1 MRKKKADGKT
11 NREQG
16 AAGERR
22 GRREER
28 RFRTVDSRR
37 KRISMRPITMPPE
50 TRQKSFQVKRR
61 DRKARLLRR
70 LKVPFTYRAKTRRR
84 WRRAEKKDADAI
96 CKTPVGEGRA
106 MVIEEVEEGERRWQK
121 SKSREGKFRYC
132 LRQPRGTQ
140 RL

>member
-1 MRKKKADGKT
+1 
-11 NREQG
+11 
-16 AAGERR
+16 
-22 GRREER
+22 
-28 RFRTVDSRR
+28 
-37 KRISMRPITMPPE
+37 MRPITMPPE
-50 TRQKSFQVKRR
+50 TRQKSFQVKRH

-70 LKVPFTYRAKTRRR
+70 LKVPFTYRAKTRRG
-84 WRRAEKKDADAI
+84 WRRGEKRCGCDLQDA
-96 CKTPVGEGRA
+96 GRGGRT

>member
-1 MRKKKADGKT
+1 
-11 NREQG
+11 
-16 AAGERR
+16 
-22 GRREER
+22 
-28 RFRTVDSRR
+28 
-37 KRISMRPITMPPE
+37 MRPITMPPE
-50 TRQKSFQVKRR
+50 TRQKSFQVKRH

-70 LKVPFTYRAKTRRR
+70 LKVPFTYRAKTRR
-84 WRRAEKKDADAI
+84 EKKDADAI

-132 LRQPRGTQ
+132 LRQPRGTL